1 MRIKGV
7 CYDVGRV
14 MGINWRPRFDG
25 EQVRRELEI
34 IKDDL
39 HCSSVRIHGRDLTR
53 LTTAADYA
61 LNQGLEVWFSPEEW
75 DKSPADTLAYLTKAA
90 QEAESLRQ
98 RWPDRIVFV
107 LGGELTPRLHKVPVG
122 GEITLRKI
130 AKGRFTLDLQSGHK
144 NHLLLCTVTGIAPF
158 ISYARTLYKDWK
170 ENRLPA
176 DINLYLINGASR
188 SWEFGYREEVER
200 IAAEVPWL
208 TYVPTISRPWEDPDW
223 RGEVGRVEEIIR
235 KYSDQWGLTGADT
248 TGYLCGHPDMIEM
261 GKGVLKRRG
270 FAKEHLKEE
279 VYWIPAKET
288 SA

>member
-1 MRIKGV
+1 MAATADKFYSARVTSRKEIASDLWIIRIDPGGEFNFVAGQYATLGV
-7 CYDVGRV
+7 RTPEKHSERAYSIVSS
-14 MGINWRPRFDG
+14 PY
-25 EQVRRELEI
+25 EKELEI
-34 IKDDL
+34 FIEL
-39 HCSSVRIHGRDLTR
+39 
-53 LTTAADYA
+53 
-61 LNQGLEVWFSPEEW
+61 
-75 DKSPADTLAYLTKAA
+75 
-90 QEAESLRQ
+90 
-98 RWPDRIVFV
+98 V

-176 DINLYLINGASR
+176 DIHLYLINGASR

-270 FAKEHLKEE
+270 FAKESLKEE